1 MHSVFANGRKT
12 DIEFLEIRDIL
23 VYHSGISLL
32 NFAFSTKMPENNTNC

>member
-1 MHSVFANGRKT
+1 MHSVFANGP

-23 VYHSGISLL
+23 VNHSGISLL